1 MCVFQH
7 GERGISIHSLRME
20 GDMRSSICGGT
31 RKNFNPLPPHGG
43 RPTVIAFYFGTQTI
57 SIHSLRM
64 EGDSRKTLT
73 IMYFVSFQSTPSAW
87 RETTPRTYF
96 RKRPLHFNPLPPH
109 GGRPVY
115 AFIGLP
121 LEYPGQVSLHAEGD
135 RYPWS
140 HCRRCRTRSGL
151 PPCGGRPDDGIRHQ
165 QAAGRHQVR
174 SPSMRRET
182 KPHPKKSAARSTRSG
197 LPPCGGRRRKK
208 CTLSAL

>member
-109 GGRPVY
+109 GGRPGQVSLHAEGDVPGGSGAAVQGPQVRSPSMRRETWY
-115 AFIGLP
+115 ALSGVSPFS
-121 LEYPGQVSLHAEGD
+121 PGQVSLHAEGD
-135 RYPWS
+135 S
-140 HCRRCRTRSGL
+140 FSMADT
-151 PPCGGRPDDGIRHQ
+151 DGTY
-165 QAAGRHQVR
+165 GPGQV
-174 SPSMRRET
+174 SLHAE
-182 KPHPKKSAARSTRSG
+182 G
-197 LPPCGGRRRKK
+197 DCQL
-208 CTLSAL
+208 L

>member
-43 RPTVIAFYFGTQTI
+43 SPKVIAFYFGTQTI

-151 PPCGGRPDDGIRHQ
+151 PPCGGRQNHTPKNPPQGAPGQVSLHAEGDGGIWCRWRPVW
-165 QAAGRHQVR
+165 G
-174 SPSMRRET
+174 
-182 KPHPKKSAARSTRSG
+182 TRSG
-197 LPPCGGRRRKK
+197 LPPCGGRPHD
-208 CTLSAL
+208 AHGQGV

>member
-109 GGRPVY
+109 GGRP
-115 AFIGLP
+115 
-121 LEYPGQVSLHAEGD
+121 GQVSLHAEGD
-135 RYPWS
+135 SKTAQESVFHFAYPCS
-140 HCRRCRTRSGL
+140 ILQKRMQKTTFCTRKNGFF
-151 PPCGGRPDDGIRHQ
+151 
-165 QAAGRHQVR
+165 
-174 SPSMRRET
+174 
-182 KPHPKKSAARSTRSG
+182 
-197 LPPCGGRRRKK
+197 RKK
-208 CTLSAL
+208 GEKFGAKPSASFCAPMIRTDTFPLNFSHRISGSSMSMVSFAPICSTFD